1 MKLFKSLLLSVLFV
15 AAISFTGCNEEPV
28 TSSPTAKTPTLSK
41 LTLPAGAVITSA
53 TFNIYVEDPYN
64 HDITTHQVNVPWV
77 EATET
82 WNIFF
87 GKPAEQF
94 EAASL
99 GGFNAGTSGWKTVD
113 ILALVQAWVNGTTDN
128 NGVLLNQP
136 VVGGWLNNYRSKEAG
151 DGSSAPYLEV
161 TYTHNG
167 TSHTDQEPAFM
178 DTWISSIS
186 PDTPYGSD
194 ALLLNG
200 RPETNYIKYVLVQF
214 DIEGTP
220 VQNCETAYAYG
231 EGASLQTLCFLD
243 IPNVQG
249 ENWGWTNQIA
259 PGTYNWPI
267 YAGAGRC
274 DITKGTLVGN
284 LNVVYAGGTAT
295 ITFQPNAGVTLG
307 DTHVWVGTN
316 GNMLPYARG
325 KYITA
330 PGQFNY
336 NDMNPVVATGLTGNI
351 WIAAHSGEACW

>member
-15 AAISFTGCNEEPV
+15 AALSFTGCNEEPV

-41 LTLPAGAVITSA
+41 LTLPAGAVITNA

-64 HDITTHQVNVPWV
+64 HDITTHQVNVPWD

-87 GKPAEQF
+87 GKTAPQF

-136 VVGGWLNNYRSKEAG
+136 VVGGWLNNYRSKEYG

-161 TYTHNG
+161 TYTVG
-167 TSHTDQEPAFM
+167 GGSPVTVQEPAFM

-194 ALLLNG
+194 AFLLNG
-200 RPETNYIKYVLVQF
+200 RPLVDYIKYVLVTF
-214 DIEGTP
+214 DIEQSQQGCY
-220 VQNCETAYAYG
+220 QEETAWAAN
-231 EGASLQTLCFLD
+231 EGPLT
-243 IPNVQG
+243 IRYTPRG
-249 ENWGWTNQIA
+249 NWA
-259 PGTYNWPI
+259 TYIVYNGAKEYNI
-267 YAGAGRC
+267 YAGK
-274 DITKGTLVGN
+274 THFV
-284 LNVVYAGGTAT
+284 GTAT
-295 ITFQPNAGVTLG
+295 LTPVAGGVEIDIELEGGWELDPAAENEGIKVQGYNNAPS
-307 DTHVWVGTN
+307 
-316 GNMLPYARG
+316 GNP
-325 KYITA
+325 A
-330 PGQFNY
+330 PGSFTTY
-336 NDMNPVVATGLTGNI
+336 KGNDFTFTVPVYSYYGIHLDVRKE
-351 WIAAHSGEACW
+351 IACP